1 MFLFNK
7 LNSNWLN
14 VNISDLLLE
23 ASKKY
28 KSNIPYKLIKG
39 IIVPHA
45 GYKYSGLCAASGY
58 LSCMKNA
65 QTPNLDIKNIII
77 LGTMH
82 RCNLDNCNSIIKPE
96 LIDNNLLDAELLQ
109 QLNFQIDIDNKTF
122 KNEHS
127 IEIQIPFIK
136 KCFPNA
142 KITPLLIGN
151 LNNFNLNEF
160 NKLDQFKNLS
170 DNILFIIS
178 GDLNHIN
185 GNFNYNLSNYEVK
198 MHNFKAISMILNPTN
213 QSLQNMK
220 NYEKHTICG
229 WNTFKYWCNIAIFKN
244 LKGSLLCYYT
254 SLDNDIYETDTVD
267 EFESSVSYCAIA
279 FFNKN
284 YNNSKSQYD
293 LLNIDI
299 VPEIAKIFTYL
310 ISIGLI
316 VSFF

>member
-1 MFLFNK
+1 MFLFNE
-7 LNSNWLN
+7 LDSNWLN
-14 VNISDLLLE
+14 VNISDLLVE
-23 ASKKY
+23 ASEKY

-45 GYKYSGLCAASGY
+45 GHKYSGLCAASGY
-58 LSCMKNA
+58 LSCIKNA
-65 QTPNLDIKNIII
+65 QTPNLDIKTIII

-96 LIDNNLLDAELLQ
+96 LIDNNLLDTELLQ

-142 KITPLLIGN
+142 KIVPLLIGN
-151 LNNFNLNEF
+151 LDNVNLDEF
-160 NKLDQFKNLS
+160 NKLEQFIKLS
-170 DNILFIIS
+170 NILFIIS

-185 GNFNYNLSNYEVK
+185 GTFNYNLSNYEVK
-198 MHNFKAISMILNPTN
+198 MHNFKAINMMLNPTN

-229 WNTFKYWCNIAIFKN
+229 WNAFIYWSYLALQKN

-254 SLDNDIYETDTVD
+254 SLDKDIYETDTID

-279 FFNKN
+279 FFDKN
-284 YNNSKSQYD
+284 YDNKKSQYD
-293 LLNIDI
+293 LLNADI
-299 VPEIAKIFTYL
+299 FPEIAKIFTYFF
-310 ISIGLI
+310 SIGLI